1 MAKTTAPL
9 LSFDGRGQI
18 GKTQVYASWKGRP
31 YARRY
36 AIPSNPN
43 TSEQVLTRSV
53 FGWLQ
58 QVYKFAPSLFTAA
71 WEAYAT
77 GKVMTARNAFSKFNT
92 GVLRPETDLLLM
104 TFSPG
109 ALGGIPA
116 ATQTFTPAAGQI
128 TIAATAPATIPTGW
142 TLQALIGAVIPQQDP
157 HSGTEYVVDADEDLT
172 AAYSIVF
179 AGLAAGDYMAAAWLR
194 WLRPDGKIAYS
205 PSVADEVTVT

>member
-43 TSEQVLTRSV
+43 TAEQQSTRTV
-53 FGWLQ
+53 FAWLQ
-58 QVYKFAPSLFTAA
+58 QVYKFAPSIVTDV

-77 GKVMTARNAFSKFNT
+77 GKVMTSRNAFTKFNNGT
-92 GVLRPETDLLLM
+92 LRGDTALDDMIL
-104 TFSPG
+104 SPG

-116 ATQTFTPAAGQI
+116 ATYTNTFGNDQI
-128 TIAATAPATIPTGW
+128 TIAATAPTVIPSGW
-142 TLQALIGAVIPQQDP
+142 TLTGLQGAVIRDQDP
-157 HSGTEYVVDADEDLT
+157 HSGALYNITAGEDLT
-172 AAYSIVF
+172 AAYSFVLSS
-179 AGLAAGDYMAAAWLR
+179 LAAGDWLCASWLK
-194 WLRPDGKIAYS
+194 WLRPDGKVAYS
-205 PSVADEVTVT
+205 PSNQEVGTVT